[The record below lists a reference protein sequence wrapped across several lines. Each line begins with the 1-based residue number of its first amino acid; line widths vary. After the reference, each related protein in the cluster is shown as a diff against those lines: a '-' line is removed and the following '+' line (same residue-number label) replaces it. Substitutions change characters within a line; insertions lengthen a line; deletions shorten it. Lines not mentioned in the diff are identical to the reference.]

1 MALQS
6 PSPQKGVPRSDVG
19 QVADAMLMDDRV
31 KWLAVVFEQKGP
43 VEDEFTVTPYVA
55 DPTVT

>member
-1 MALQS
+1 MALQP

-31 KWLAVVFEQKGP
+31 KWLAIVFEQKGP
-43 VEDEFTVTPYVA
+43 VED
-55 DPTVT
+55 